1 MAVNIHLTSVQWTAL
16 VALVVVTMF
25 PFVVAPLAGSL
36 DGFFLGLPVWFWVC
50 FAVALVMYALV
61 VVFIT
66 NPGSASADRTTRTSR
81 VK

>member
-1 MAVNIHLTSVQWTAL
+1 MAVTIHLTAVQWAAL
-16 VALVVVTMF
+16 VALLVVTMF
-25 PFVVAPLAGSL
+25 PFVVAPLSGSL
-36 DGFFLGLPVWFWVC
+36 DGFLLGLPVWFWVC

-66 NPGSASADRTTRTSR
+66 APGSAAGRTTRTSR